1 MVIYYTKLIKLSEWQ
16 ANPGSYNINSSNMIK
31 RIIAIP
37 YVPSLV
43 FLNSST
49 GSSSILRCRCGHLTW
64 VCRVWINFVNAW
76 LDERKRILHAL
87 FWELM
92 CGRRCN
98 NPSLTD
104 PSVAFWCFAAVPLS
118 LWGSGLGCCRHWLL
132 VPEDIHGRG
141 TFVALKDIAVS
152 LTALMLR

>member
-1 MVIYYTKLIKLSEWQ
+1 MVIYTKLIKLSEWQ

-76 LDERKRILHAL
+76 LDERKRILHAF

-92 CGRRCN
+92 CGRRCTSLSFKHFGLQTMCLCICTWLTL
-98 NPSLTD
+98 PSMQHCIHQRQLSKISTYRYNKMAMDSWAWYLT
-104 PSVAFWCFAAVPLS
+104 
-118 LWGSGLGCCRHWLL
+118 
-132 VPEDIHGRG
+132 
-141 TFVALKDIAVS
+141 
-152 LTALMLR
+152 